1 MNQLTH
7 YELDRKLVLARQ
19 EDLLM
24 GGHNH
29 GIESVH
35 DRGIILRA
43 IGNSLIRL
51 GESLRGRT
59 ATARIPEVDRMIARK
74 LAS

>member
-1 MNQLTH
+1 MNQMTN
-7 YELDRKLVLARQ
+7 YELDKKFILARQ
-19 EDLLM
+19 EALV
-24 GGHNH
+24 GSHNH

-51 GESLRGRT
+51 GEYLRGRT
-59 ATARIPEVDRMIARK
+59 ATAQIPEVDRMIARK